1 MTKISVI
8 VPVYNVE
15 KYLARCLDSIINQTL
30 TDIEII
36 CINDGSTD
44 RSLEILKEFVQ
55 KDSRIKLID
64 NPKSGPSISRNS
76 GMKVA
81 AGEYIG
87 FVDSDDWIDADFYE
101 KLYAAAKK
109 HDADIACGCIKT
121 WRKFNRKNIMLRY
134 KNEEVTSDIYRKFYL
149 CDFPETCNVW
159 NRIYRTSKL
168 KENHI
173 EFEPGVMYED
183 VCFTMEVLYY
193 LKKLV
198 VISGTYYNY
207 ERANINSIVKIKS
220 EKAKQDFEHVQKR
233 MMEFLKSKNLN
244 LPAHYHDVKK
254 YKFLGITVIKI
265 RYHSTRRECKLFN
278 VIKLDL
284 PPA

>member
-1 MTKISVI
+1 MPKISVI

-15 KYLARCLDSIINQTL
+15 KYLARCLKNIINQTL

-55 KDSRIKLID
+55 KEPRIKLID
-64 NPKSGPSISRNS
+64 QPNAGLSCARNA

-81 AGEYIG
+81 QGEYIG
-87 FVDSDDWIDADFYE
+87 FVDSDDWIDTDFYE

-109 HDADIACGCIKT
+109 RDADIACGCIKT
-121 WRKFNRKNIMLRY
+121 WRKFNRKDIMLEY
-134 KNEEVTSDIYRKFYL
+134 KAEEVTENIYRKFYL
-149 CDFPETCNVW
+149 CDIPETCNVW
-159 NRIYRTSKL
+159 NRIYRAGKL

-173 EFEPGVMYED
+173 EFEHGVMYEV

-198 VISGTYYNY
+198 VVSGTYYNY
-207 ERANINSIVKIKS
+207 ERANENSIVKIKS

-233 MMEFLKSKNLN
+233 MMEFLKSKNLD
-244 LPAHYHDVKK
+244 LPAYYHAVKK
-254 YKFLGITVIKI
+254 YKFSGITVLKI

-278 VIKLDL
+278 IIKFDL